1 MIAPSPD
8 AQAAPA
14 ALRIASF
21 PELVALAGEKRD
33 LLTKAALEA
42 DVRLVRIEDGR
53 LEVALERSAAR
64 TLVNDLSRKL
74 EQWTGRRWTVIVSN
88 EAGTADAALAKR
100 SRRRTSASAPP
111 KPIRGC
117 RRCWR
122 DFPAPRW
129 SRCASLP
136 RSRRNPMLAV
146 KTLPRAPTAT
156 INSDSRGMHSMAD
169 FLGMMK
175 QAAQLQ
181 SKMQA
186 MQEELGH
193 VEVEGIS
200 GGGLVSVRMTAKM
213 EVKAV
218 KIDPS
223 LIKADERE
231 ILEDLLV
238 TAHNDARRKAEA
250 AMQEKMQALTGGL
263 GLPPGLG
270 LT

>member
-1 MIAPSPD
+1 
-8 AQAAPA
+8 
-14 ALRIASF
+14 
-21 PELVALAGEKRD
+21 
-33 LLTKAALEA
+33 
-42 DVRLVRIEDGR
+42 
-53 LEVALERSAAR
+53 
-64 TLVNDLSRKL
+64 
-74 EQWTGRRWTVIVSN
+74 
-88 EAGTADAALAKR
+88 
-100 SRRRTSASAPP
+100 
-111 KPIRGC
+111 
-117 RRCWR
+117 
-122 DFPAPRW
+122 
-129 SRCASLP
+129 
-136 RSRRNPMLAV
+136 
-146 KTLPRAPTAT
+146 
-156 INSDSRGMHSMAD
+156 MAD

-223 LIKADERE
+223 LMKADERE

-270 LT
+270 LTDHMADCGCRSRNRTPDPAAGAAAGARPALGAARGAASDQEARSADDAAAVGAAGGDRQDPGLQDLRQYRHPESLHGLHRSAARSLDHRGGRRRRRPLGAGAGARHQRAAITCSARRCRRSTASARRT